1 MQDFPK
7 SKYKILGI
15 FNAMRNLGLQYARHI
30 TVLTPKS
37 LVDTIKKDLNEA
49 MGNYKGEVNYG
60 RNL

>member
-37 LVDTIKKDLNEA
+37 LVDIIKEDLSEA
-49 MGNYKGEVNYG
+49 LDNNK
-60 RNL
+60 